1 MEVIYMSEKSFQH
14 SRLYCEVHQDVETE
28 PTQAFTSVEGKN
40 TNCGKIT
47 KCSTSAL
54 KMTP

>member
-1 MEVIYMSEKSFQH
+1 MSEKSFQH
-14 SRLYCEVHQDVETE
+14 SRLCCEVHQDVETE